1 METWS
6 ENRTDA
12 HNIIVWFHKHPIK
25 FSNNFDKM
33 VLYILYNHEQLSL
46 SY

>member
-6 ENRTDA
+6 ENRIDA
-12 HNIIVWFHKHPIK
+12 HNIIVWFHKHPIN
-25 FSNNFDKM
+25 FSNDFNKV